1 MLTNLGYCTFIS
13 SMQDHLRQPMVA
25 LGLPHLFPTA
35 LAPSLHMIATESTDI
50 AALVAQLARNG
61 ATPITAPLG
70 RYDG

>member
-1 MLTNLGYCTFIS
+1 MLIDLGYCTFIS
-13 SMQDHLRQPMVA
+13 PMQDHLRQPMIA
-25 LGLPHLFPTA
+25 LGLPHLLPIA

-61 ATPITAPLG
+61 PTPITATLG